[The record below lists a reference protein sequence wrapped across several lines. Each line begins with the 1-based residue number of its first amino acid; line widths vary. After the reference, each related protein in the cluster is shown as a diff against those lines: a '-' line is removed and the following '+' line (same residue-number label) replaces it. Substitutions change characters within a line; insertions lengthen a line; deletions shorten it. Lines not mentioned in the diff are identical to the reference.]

1 MATVKVKRRHT
12 TGGTASIVDGELS
25 VNSFDKKIFIGNGS
39 TAVEIANQLGY
50 STIATVGTITTGTWN
65 ANTIATLYG
74 GTGLTSFTS
83 GGLVYASSTSALTTG
98 TVFDI
103 DSTAN
108 SYRINI
114 ASGATPKTTQEFKV
128 SETAFNSSAA
138 IGVYTDVSDNPP
150 GSLGQ
155 AYVNLTSTTGTDSQI
170 ILSSGSGSVTFAGG
184 ATPLSLTATPS
195 LWGSGVGVLYCI
207 DDAIDPY
214 IIFGDDGTNN
224 STSIIITD
232 TLSAMTVT
240 ATTLQINTSTP
251 AVGEFLECLDSS
263 GTTAW
268 ARQQSFRHLTGGTG
282 DNLKYLHC
290 DYCTGGTASAS
301 AASNTLVYYIPF
313 TIYGPGNTSVKA
325 ALQSTSTT
333 VGASPGTVTV
343 KIYGAS
349 DTTGN
354 PTGSSLYDLGTI
366 TLTNSTN
373 TAFIG
378 DTTVSLPPGH
388 YWIGYKFSASVPVLR
403 RVQIEQGRNYRTAGG
418 EVRSGTNYVFH
429 AFTETVA
436 SGSTAPSSVGTITE
450 VNSTSLNTTIPS
462 IYLQVQ

>member
-1 MATVKVKRRHT
+1 
-12 TGGTASIVDGELS
+12 
-25 VNSFDKKIFIGNGS
+25 
-39 TAVEIANQLGY
+39 
-50 STIATVGTITTGTWN
+50 
-65 ANTIATLYG
+65 
-74 GTGLTSFTS
+74 
-83 GGLVYASSTSALTTG
+83 LVYASSTSALTTG

-103 DSTAN
+103 DSTSN
-108 SYRINI
+108 RYGINI
-114 ASGATPKTTQEFKV
+114 ASGALPKPTQAFTV

-138 IGVYTDVSDNPP
+138 IGVGTDVSENPP

-170 ILSSGSGSVTFAGG
+170 VLASGVGSVTFAGG
-184 ATPLSLTATPS
+184 TTPLILTATPS
-195 LWGSGVGVLYCI
+195 LWGSSVGVLYCI
-207 DDAIDPY
+207 DDAVDPY
-214 IIFGDDGTNN
+214 IIFGDDGSFNGTN
-224 STSIIITD
+224 IKITD
-232 TLSAMTVT
+232 TSATMVVT

-251 AVGEFLECLDSS
+251 AVGKFLECLDSS

-282 DNLKYLHC
+282 NNLKYLHC

-325 ALQSTSTT
+325 ALQSSSTAA
-333 VGASPGTVTV
+333 GASPGTVTV

-366 TLTNSTN
+366 TLTNSAN

-403 RVQIEQGRNYRTAGG
+403 RVQIEQGRNYRTVGG
-418 EVRSGTNYVFH
+418 EVQSGTNYIFH

-450 VNSTSLNTTIPS
+450 VNSTTLLTTIPS